1 MLGFLV
7 TLHVF
12 FAVLLI
18 LVILMQQ
25 SQGAGMS
32 SVFGGAGGGSFFGGR
47 GASLLLRKVTIV
59 LAILFFLT
67 STTIAVRVPRSSES
81 GKESIEERLR
91 KNLPERV
98 GVPFEQEVPAGGSPE
113 GLIPEEG
120 KVIPEEGTLPKGS
133 N

>member
-18 LVILMQQ
+18 VVILMQQ

-47 GASLLLRKVTIV
+47 GASILLRKVTVV

-67 STTIAVRVPRSSES
+67 STTIAIRVPRSAGS
-81 GKESIEERLR
+81 GKESIEEKLR
-91 KNLPERV
+91 GNLPERV
-98 GVPFEQEVPAGGSPE
+98 GVPFEQE
-113 GLIPEEG
+113 IPEEAIPG
-120 KVIPEEGTLPKGS
+120 EGLLPEVDVIPEDS
-133 N
+133 D

>member
-7 TLHVF
+7 ALHVIF
-12 FAVLLI
+12 SVFLV

-32 SVFGGAGGGSFFGGR
+32 SVFGGGTGGGSFFGGR
-47 GASLLLRKVTIV
+47 GASILLRKVTVV

-67 STTIAVRVPRSSES
+67 STTIAIRVPREAKVDRE
-81 GKESIEERLR
+81 GIEEKLR
-91 KNLPERV
+91 QNLPERT
-98 GVPFEQEVPAGGSPE
+98 GVPFEQGITEDVTPE
-113 GLIPEEG
+113 GVTPDENAIPVESAIPE
-120 KVIPEEGTLPKGS
+120 GS

>member
-12 FAVLLI
+12 FAVLLAI
-18 LVILMQQ
+18 VILMQQ

-47 GASLLLRKVTIV
+47 GASVLLRKVTVV

-67 STTIAVRVPRSSES
+67 STTIAFKVPRAVRGE
-81 GKESIEERLR
+81 KEGIEEKIRG
-91 KNLPERV
+91 NLPQRE
-98 GVPFEQEVPAGGSPE
+98 GVPFEEGAGEDVAPKG
-113 GLIPEEG
+113 
-120 KVIPEEGTLPKGS
+120 VIPEGTEIPQGNK
-133 N
+133 

>member
-7 TLHVF
+7 GLHVF

-47 GASLLLRKVTIV
+47 GASLLLRKVTVV
-59 LAILFFLT
+59 LAVLFFLT
-67 STTIAVRVPRSSES
+67 STTIAIKVPRSAGI

-91 KNLPERV
+91 ENLPERV
-98 GVPFEQEVPAGGSPE
+98 GVPFEQGASEEGISE

-120 KVIPEEGTLPKGS
+120 NVIPEENTTPGES

>member
-7 TLHVF
+7 ALHVF
-12 FAVLLI
+12 FSFLLI

-32 SVFGGAGGGSFFGGR
+32 SVFGGTGGGSFFGGR
-47 GASLLLRKVTIV
+47 GASVLLRKVTVV

-67 STTIAVRVPRSSES
+67 STTIAIKVPRATGS
-81 GKESIEERLR
+81 GRRSIEERLR
-91 KNLPERV
+91 ENLPERV
-98 GVPFEQEVPAGGSPE
+98 GVPFEKGVTKEKVPE

-120 KVIPEEGTLPKGS
+120 KTIPEESTIPGEK

>member
-18 LVILMQQ
+18 VVILMQQ

-47 GASLLLRKVTIV
+47 GASLLLRKVTVV

-67 STTIAVRVPRSSES
+67 STTIAIRVPRSVGS
-81 GKESIEERLR
+81 GKGTIEERLR
-91 KNLPERV
+91 ENLPERV
-98 GVPFEQEVPAGGSPE
+98 GVPFERGVPEESSPE

-120 KVIPEEGTLPKGS
+120 GVFTEEGALPEG
-133 N
+133 NN

>member
-47 GASLLLRKVTIV
+47 GASILLRKVTVV
-59 LAILFFLT
+59 LAILFFIT
-67 STTIAVRVPRSSES
+67 STTIAIRVPRSVGSGRES
-81 GKESIEERLR
+81 VEERLR
-91 KNLPERV
+91 ENLPERV
-98 GVPFEQEVPAGGSPE
+98 GVPFEQEVSEEAAPE
-113 GLIPEEG
+113 GLLPEVDVVPEESAIPE
-120 KVIPEEGTLPKGS
+120 GS
-133 N
+133 D